1 VVWSHSLRCIGC
13 GVLSSATACVLPLV
27 AERWLNAWLLQSWKR
42 GAAIARFRRME
53 QIAAC
58 VEMGVRLLLCWAGWK

>member
-1 VVWSHSLRCIGC
+1 MVWSHSLRCIGWGFC
-13 GVLSSATACVLPLV
+13 RCVLSLV

>member
-1 VVWSHSLRCIGC
+1 M
-13 GVLSSATACVLPLV
+13 LSLV